1 MIYVRAE
8 RSKKEDA
15 RKIMQKIYDGTKKQY
30 PRGDMMLFI
39 PIISK
44 LEDEYS
50 PDQRD
55 KFIFNHERFLGDED
69 CTAIFGLCDLNN
81 VLTLKN
87 NSKVSIRT
95 LLKGI
100 PSHPAMSKPRL
111 FHIVDPNATQQCTLV
126 TFQKG
131 DRSLVAESLDH
142 LQDTLI
148 SLLAPNQLHRI
159 FLDPKQGIR
168 FVTAYHKFRGKFVK
182 VHDPSPEHVEF
193 LQRSE
198 SILTS
203 PPKKRPTPHPHRP
216 AQTTVAT
223 TAAAAA
229 SLTYSGIV
237 QQSTTCTRSV
247 EQQPSNVD
255 NNTTT
260 TTTTLTSQT
269 FTAVLE
275 TGFQAIERQVHSQ
288 QESHARME
296 ARQVHMDNRL
306 SILETQNGAIGS
318 NIMAMMA
325 HLKIPTV
332 TTITNPTILEDHP
345 MTDAVHANH
354 TVAPSSQSGDT
365 CL

>member
-126 TFQKG
+126 TFQK
-131 DRSLVAESLDH
+131 DPFCHSL
-142 LQDTLI
+142 
-148 SLLAPNQLHRI
+148 P
-159 FLDPKQGIR
+159 
-168 FVTAYHKFRGKFVK
+168 
-182 VHDPSPEHVEF
+182 
-193 LQRSE
+193 
-198 SILTS
+198 
-203 PPKKRPTPHPHRP
+203 
-216 AQTTVAT
+216 
-223 TAAAAA
+223 
-229 SLTYSGIV
+229 
-237 QQSTTCTRSV
+237 
-247 EQQPSNVD
+247 
-255 NNTTT
+255 
-260 TTTTLTSQT
+260 
-269 FTAVLE
+269 
-275 TGFQAIERQVHSQ
+275 
-288 QESHARME
+288 
-296 ARQVHMDNRL
+296 
-306 SILETQNGAIGS
+306 
-318 NIMAMMA
+318 
-325 HLKIPTV
+325 
-332 TTITNPTILEDHP
+332 
-345 MTDAVHANH
+345 
-354 TVAPSSQSGDT
+354 
-365 CL
+365 